1 MERYYF
7 HVALGSDLF
16 EDERRG
22 VYMDRASAQLHARRL
37 AERLHGSINFRRA
50 VVVLSDEQGSELA
63 RIHADEISAGSS
75 NAPGLSFT
83 EPFRPDLQ

>member
-16 EDERRG
+16 EDERGG

-37 AERLHGSINFRRA
+37 AETLHGSINFRHA
-50 VVVLSDEQGSELA
+50 VVVLSDEQGSEVA
-63 RIHADEISAGSS
+63 RIHADEIAAGSL
-75 NAPGLSFT
+75 NRLGQSFT
-83 EPFRPDLQ
+83 ERFPPDLQ